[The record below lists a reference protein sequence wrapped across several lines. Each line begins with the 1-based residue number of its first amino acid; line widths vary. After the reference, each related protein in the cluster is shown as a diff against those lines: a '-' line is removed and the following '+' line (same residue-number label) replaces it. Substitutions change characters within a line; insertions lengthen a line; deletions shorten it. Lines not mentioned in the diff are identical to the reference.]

1 MEFNPQK
8 QLAGLLEWMDQ
19 QMALCHGKT
28 AVIGISGGKDSSTVA
43 ALAVA
48 AYGREN
54 VYGVLMPDGVQPDI
68 DYSQALV
75 EHLNIPHCTIN
86 IHDAVQG
93 VLHEME
99 QAGLE
104 PSRQTRV
111 NLPSR
116 IRMATLYAVAQTVP
130 NGIVIN
136 TSNLSEDW
144 VGYCTIYGDSAGAFS
159 PLGMYTTEEVIA
171 LGRVLGLPEK
181 FLVKAPSD
189 GLTGLTD
196 EDKADY
202 DAQVAE
208 LKSQLEASGT
218 SGDAESEYLRW
229 LAFIGISGETFD
241 MVNQTPYIYGHL
253 KDKLFGGDG
262 LTAEAMGQWLED
274 NGVVRAKHILIAAEP
289 TKDAD
294 GNVTDDGMAA
304 ALEKANEI
312 RAQLKAAGDTEE
324 KFDALMAANTS
335 DVSSTGAVNNPDGY
349 VFDASGALLDGSGSL
364 VTEFTQGAAALAVG
378 EISDPVQSTYG
389 YHILLR
395 LDADTADTRNQYTT
409 AKMNEQSDQWM
420 EEAQVEKT
428 AAFDQLNAE
437 RFYTA
442 LVDLRA
448 EMTAAAQPEP
458 AETTPTESGSPEA
471 AATPS
476 ATPAG

>member
-1 MEFNPQK
+1 
-8 QLAGLLEWMDQ
+8 
-19 QMALCHGKT
+19 MARDT
-28 AVIGISGGKDSSTVA
+28 AVATVN
-43 ALAVA
+43 
-48 AYGREN
+48 GREVTAEELLYWVAYSADQVMQMN
-54 VYGVLMPDGVQPDI
+54 QYYGGGDINWDQELEGVPTRDYVLNN
-68 DYSQALV
+68 ALETAKLYEV
-75 EHLNIPHCTIN
+75 VWQKAE
-86 IHDAVQG
+86 
-93 VLHEME
+93 E
-99 QAGLE
+99 Q
-104 PSRQTRV
+104 
-111 NLPSR
+111 
-116 IRMATLYAVAQTVP
+116 
-130 NGIVIN
+130 
-136 TSNLSEDW
+136 D
-144 VGYCTIYGDSAGAFS
+144 C
-159 PLGMYTTEEVIA
+159 
-171 LGRVLGLPEK
+171 
-181 FLVKAPSD
+181 
-189 GLTGLTD
+189 GLTD

-324 KFDALMAANTS
+324 QFDALMAANTS

-437 RFYTA
+437 SFYTA

-458 AETTPTESGSPEA
+458 AETTPPESGSPEA

>member
-1 MEFNPQK
+1 M
-8 QLAGLLEWMDQ
+8 
-19 QMALCHGKT
+19 
-28 AVIGISGGKDSSTVA
+28 
-43 ALAVA
+43 
-48 AYGREN
+48 
-54 VYGVLMPDGVQPDI
+54 
-68 DYSQALV
+68 
-75 EHLNIPHCTIN
+75 
-86 IHDAVQG
+86 
-93 VLHEME
+93 
-99 QAGLE
+99 
-104 PSRQTRV
+104 
-111 NLPSR
+111 
-116 IRMATLYAVAQTVP
+116 
-130 NGIVIN
+130 
-136 TSNLSEDW
+136 
-144 VGYCTIYGDSAGAFS
+144 
-159 PLGMYTTEEVIA
+159 
-171 LGRVLGLPEK
+171 
-181 FLVKAPSD
+181 
-189 GLTGLTD
+189 
-196 EDKADY
+196 
-202 DAQVAE
+202 AE
-208 LKSQLEASGT
+208 LTSQLEASGT

>member
-1 MEFNPQK
+1 MRFGK
-8 QLAGLLEWMDQ
+8 KLLSAAAAGALLVT
-19 QMALCHGKT
+19 ALTGC
-28 AVIGISGGKDSSTVA
+28 GGGQGSSPEPSVT
-43 ALAVA
+43 L
-48 AYGREN
+48 
-54 VYGVLMPDGVQPDI
+54 PDGVPADVIQ
-68 DYSQALV
+68 
-75 EHLNIPHCTIN
+75 ETI
-86 IHDAVQG
+86 G
-93 VLHEME
+93 
-99 QAGLE
+99 
-104 PSRQTRV
+104 
-111 NLPSR
+111 
-116 IRMATLYAVAQTVP
+116 MARDTAVATV
-130 NGIVIN
+130 NGREVTAEELLYWVAYSADQVMQMNQYYGGGDIN
-136 TSNLSEDW
+136 WDQELEGVPTRDYVLNNALETAKLYEVVW
-144 VGYCTIYGDSAGAFS
+144 QKA
-159 PLGMYTTEEVIA
+159 EEQ
-171 LGRVLGLPEK
+171 
-181 FLVKAPSD
+181 D
-189 GLTGLTD
+189 CGLTD

-262 LTAEAMGQWLED
+262 LTAEDMGQWLED

>member
-1 MEFNPQK
+1 M
-8 QLAGLLEWMDQ
+8 
-19 QMALCHGKT
+19 
-28 AVIGISGGKDSSTVA
+28 
-43 ALAVA
+43 
-48 AYGREN
+48 
-54 VYGVLMPDGVQPDI
+54 
-68 DYSQALV
+68 
-75 EHLNIPHCTIN
+75 
-86 IHDAVQG
+86 
-93 VLHEME
+93 
-99 QAGLE
+99 
-104 PSRQTRV
+104 
-111 NLPSR
+111 
-116 IRMATLYAVAQTVP
+116 
-130 NGIVIN
+130 
-136 TSNLSEDW
+136 
-144 VGYCTIYGDSAGAFS
+144 
-159 PLGMYTTEEVIA
+159 
-171 LGRVLGLPEK
+171 
-181 FLVKAPSD
+181 
-189 GLTGLTD
+189 
-196 EDKADY
+196 
-202 DAQVAE
+202 
-208 LKSQLEASGT
+208 
-218 SGDAESEYLRW
+218 
-229 LAFIGISGETFD
+229 
-241 MVNQTPYIYGHL
+241 
-253 KDKLFGGDG
+253 
-262 LTAEAMGQWLED
+262 
-274 NGVVRAKHILIAAEP
+274 VRAKHILIAAEP

-324 KFDALMAANTS
+324 QFDALMAANTS